1 MSIQNRFKQ
10 DLADPNAGT
19 NSDLY
24 NTIAPMI
31 SPDVDENTS
40 EADASRINDLQ
51 KQVREG
57 LVGLEY
63 ATGLKSNTGET
74 FYDKHPVQAVATD
87 VSKNALPV
95 GLGVAGVGIGSNLL
109 KQWKNMK
116 MTEPDSMSRKENPL
130 GDSTNPSRLLDPT
143 TGAPREDIARMFG
156 DFENNPEKRLEL
168 IDRLNKQDKAH
179 PTSYTSR
186 HENLKTVRNK
196 AVSQYESHMQDLM
209 DQLEYSSPAETKKIE
224 AQLRALKE
232 QHASV
237 LGDLDKIKKKIFT
250 EARSSGG
257 ASALPGYV
265 DVHESLQRAKS
276 KGGLKGYHGEGLHS
290 GEEGLLQD
298 LFKHVAPGSHEAI
311 GDLLEKRKITGAH
324 PHFDENLIKDIVRE
338 YRGGGDFSSLDPKG
352 KAFVETTLKRL
363 HDPKHQAS
371 GLRKLLS
378 RVKTPLAAGAATSV
392 GLMGLHQL
400 LKAIQNQGYSSDQI
414 KDWKK
419 TLLQSRGDFDA
430 ANQIQ

>member
-1 MSIQNRFKQ
+1 MSIENRFRQ
-10 DLADPNAGT
+10 DLEDPSAGT

-31 SPDVDENTS
+31 SPDTEQGMPK
-40 EADASRINDLQ
+40 ADAARVEDLQ
-51 KQVREG
+51 KQVRKG
-57 LVGLEY
+57 LVSLEY
-63 ATGLKSNTGET
+63 ATGLKHNTGET

-87 VSKNALPV
+87 VSSNAAPI
-95 GLGVAGVGIGSNLL
+95 GLGVAGLGIGSNLL

-116 MTEPDSMSRKENPL
+116 MTEPDSMSRKENPF
-130 GDSTNPSRLLDPT
+130 GDSSNPSRLLDPA
-143 TGAPREDIARMFG
+143 TGAPREDISRMFG

-179 PTSYTSR
+179 PSSYTSR
-186 HENLKTVRNK
+186 HENLKSVRNK
-196 AVSQYESHMQDLM
+196 AVGQYEAHAQSLM
-209 DQLEYSSPAETKKIE
+209 DQLAYSSPGETKKIE

-232 QHASV
+232 QHSSV

-265 DVHESLQRAKS
+265 DVHESLQRAKT

-290 GEEGLLQD
+290 GKDGLIQGML
-298 LFKHVAPGSHEAI
+298 KHVAPGSHEAI

-324 PHFDENLIKDIVRE
+324 PHFDESLVKDIVRE

-363 HDPKHQAS
+363 QDPKHQSS
-371 GLRKLLS
+371 GIRKLFS
-378 RVKTPLAAGAATSV
+378 RVKAPLAAGAATTA

-400 LKAIQNQGYSSDQI
+400 LKAIQNQTHSSDQI

-430 ANQIQ
+430 ANQVQ